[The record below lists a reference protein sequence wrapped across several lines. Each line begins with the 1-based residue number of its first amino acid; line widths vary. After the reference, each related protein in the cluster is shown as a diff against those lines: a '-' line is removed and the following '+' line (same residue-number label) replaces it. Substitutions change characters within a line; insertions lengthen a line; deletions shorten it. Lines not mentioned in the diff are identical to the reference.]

1 MRAFVDQS
9 VCMGCGLCA
18 GTAPDVFR
26 MNDNGTAE
34 AYGKR
39 GWDFHVVKTGDTIDV
54 GNGKQLVFVEMRM
67 LHWPDSMATYEKP

>member
-34 AYGKR
+34 AYA
-39 GWDFHVVKTGDTIDV
+39 DTTDANKDDV
-54 GNGKQLVFVEMRM
+54 QAAIGGCPVSAIRE
-67 LHWPDSMATYEKP
+67 EE

>member
-9 VCMGCGLCA
+9 VCMGCGLCT

-34 AYGKR
+34 AYA
-39 GWDFHVVKTGDTIDV
+39 DTTDANKDDVQAAIDGCPV
-54 GNGKQLVFVEMRM
+54 SAIRE
-67 LHWPDSMATYEKP
+67 EE